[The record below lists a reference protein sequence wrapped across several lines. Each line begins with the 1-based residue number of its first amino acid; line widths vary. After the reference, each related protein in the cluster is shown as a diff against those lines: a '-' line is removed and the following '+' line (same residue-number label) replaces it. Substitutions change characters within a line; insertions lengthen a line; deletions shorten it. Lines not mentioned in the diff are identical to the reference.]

1 MKVIK
6 KNEVETSEYPKRIVC
21 EHCGAELEYD
31 KDDEFVGLWGMKCIT
46 CPECNE
52 DCFVSDHRVEPPNW
66 KVTFDHTNSDSAVAI
81 DDEEIQ
87 KYIDKC
93 YAKLTS
99 DEWKPGDHYLTG
111 SGDTMIFGVKYE
123 DEIRVFVTR
132 DYYEDVTCL

>member
-21 EHCGAELEYD
+21 DHCGAELEYD
-31 KDDEFVGLWGMKCIT
+31 RDDEFVGLWGLKCVT

-52 DCFVSDHRVEPPNW
+52 DCFISDHRVEPPNW
-66 KVTFDHTNSDSAVAI
+66 KTTFDHTNSNSAVAI

-87 KYIDKC
+87 EYIDKC
-93 YAKLTS
+93 YARLTS
-99 DEWKPGDHYLTG
+99 DEWKSGDHYLTG

>member
-6 KNEVETSEYPKRIVC
+6 KNEVKTSEYPKRIVC

-31 KDDEFVGLWGMKCIT
+31 RDDEFVGLWGMKCIT

-66 KVTFDHTNSDSAVAI
+66 KTTFDHTNSDSAVAI
-81 DDEEIQ
+81 NDEEIQ

-93 YAKLTS
+93 YTKLTS

>member
-6 KNEVETSEYPKRIVC
+6 KNEVEVNEYPKRIVC

-31 KDDEFVGLWGMKCIT
+31 KDDEFIGLWGMKCIT

-66 KVTFDHTNSDSAVAI
+66 KTTFDHTNSDSAVAI

-87 KYIDKC
+87 EYIDKC

-99 DEWKPGDHYLTG
+99 DEWKPDDHYLTG

>member
-21 EHCGAELEYD
+21 EHCGAEPEYD

-66 KVTFDHTNSDSAVAI
+66 KATFDHINSATAKELKNED
-81 DDEEIQ
+81 IQ
-87 KYIDKC
+87 EYIDNC
-93 YAKLTS
+93 YKYLMNEA
-99 DEWKPGDHYLTG
+99 KPGDFYMTG
-111 SGDTMIFGVKYE
+111 SGDTMVFGFRYE
-123 DEIRVFVTR
+123 DTVDLYVTR

>member
-6 KNEVETSEYPKRIVC
+6 KKEVETSEYPKRIVC

-31 KDDEFVGLWGMKCIT
+31 KGDEFVGLWGMKCIT

-66 KVTFDHTNSDSAVAI
+66 KTTFDHTNSDSAVAI
-81 DDEEIQ
+81 DDEAIQ
-87 KYIDKC
+87 EYIDKC

-99 DEWKPGDHYLTG
+99 DEWKSGDHYLTG

>member
-31 KDDEFVGLWGMKCIT
+31 RDDEFVGLWGMKCIT

-99 DEWKPGDHYLTG
+99 DEWKTGDHYLTG
-111 SGDTMIFGVKYE
+111 SGDTMIFGVKSE
-123 DEIRVFVTR
+123 DEIRVFATR

>member
-31 KDDEFVGLWGMKCIT
+31 RDDEFVGLWGMKCVT

-66 KVTFDHTNSDSAVAI
+66 KTTFDHTNSDSAVAI

-87 KYIDKC
+87 EYIDKC
-93 YAKLTS
+93 YARLTS
-99 DEWKPGDHYLTG
+99 DDWTPGDHCLTG

>member
-21 EHCGAELEYD
+21 EHCDAELEYD
-31 KDDEFVGLWGMKCIT
+31 KDDEFIGQWGMKCIT

-66 KVTFDHTNSDSAVAI
+66 KTTFDHVNSATAKELKNED
-81 DDEEIQ
+81 IQ
-87 KYIDKC
+87 EYIDNC
-93 YAKLTS
+93 YKYLMNEA
-99 DEWKPGDHYLTG
+99 KPGDFYMTG
-111 SGDTMIFGVKYE
+111 SGDTMVFGFRYE
-123 DEIRVFVTR
+123 DTVDLYVTR

>member
-31 KDDEFVGLWGMKCIT
+31 RDDEFVGLWGMKCIT

-66 KVTFDHTNSDSAVAI
+66 KTTFDHTNSDSAVAI

-87 KYIDKC
+87 EMVDKC
-93 YAKLTS
+93 YERLMS
-99 DEWKPGDHYLTG
+99 PEWEAGEFYITMM
-111 SGDTMIFGVKYE
+111 GDTFVFGVKFE
-123 DEIRVFVTR
+123 DEVNVYVTR
-132 DYYEDVTCL
+132 DYWEDSTCL

>member
-87 KYIDKC
+87 EYIDKC

-111 SGDTMIFGVKYE
+111 SGDMMIFGVKYE
-123 DEIRVFVTR
+123 DEIRVFVTK

>member
-6 KNEVETSEYPKRIVC
+6 KNEVETNEYPKRIVC
-21 EHCGAELEYD
+21 DHCGAELEYD
-31 KDDEFVGLWGMKCIT
+31 KDDEFIGLWGMECVT

-52 DCFVSDHRVEPPNW
+52 DCFVSDHRVESPNW
-66 KVTFDHTNSDSAVAI
+66 KTTFDHTNSDSAVAI

-87 KYIDKC
+87 EYIDKC

>member
-21 EHCGAELEYD
+21 DHCGTELEYD

-66 KVTFDHTNSDSAVAI
+66 KVTFDHVNSATAKELKNED
-81 DDEEIQ
+81 IQ
-87 KYIDKC
+87 EYIDNC
-93 YAKLTS
+93 YKYLMNEA
-99 DEWKPGDHYLTG
+99 KPGDFYMTG
-111 SGDTMIFGVKYE
+111 SGDTMVFGFRYE
-123 DEIRVFVTR
+123 DTVDLYVTK

>member
-87 KYIDKC
+87 EYIDKC

-111 SGDTMIFGVKYE
+111 SGDMMIFGVKYE

>member
-6 KNEVETSEYPKRIVC
+6 KNEVETSEYPKRTIC

-31 KDDEFVGLWGMKCIT
+31 RDDEFVGLWGMKCIT

-66 KVTFDHTNSDSAVAI
+66 KATFDHINSATAKELKNED
-81 DDEEIQ
+81 IQ
-87 KYIDKC
+87 EYIDNC
-93 YAKLTS
+93 YKYLMNEA
-99 DEWKPGDHYLTG
+99 KPGDFYMTG
-111 SGDTMIFGVKYE
+111 SGDTMVFGFRYE
-123 DEIRVFVTR
+123 DTVDLYVTR

>member
-6 KNEVETSEYPKRIVC
+6 KNEVETSEYPKRTIC

-66 KVTFDHTNSDSAVAI
+66 KTTFDHVNSATAKELKNED
-81 DDEEIQ
+81 IQ
-87 KYIDKC
+87 EYIDNC
-93 YAKLTS
+93 YKYLMNEA
-99 DEWKPGDHYLTG
+99 KPGDFYMTG
-111 SGDTMIFGVKYE
+111 SGDTMVFGFRYE
-123 DEIRVFVTR
+123 DTVDLYVTR

>member
-21 EHCGAELEYD
+21 DHCGAELEYD
-31 KDDEFVGLWGMKCIT
+31 KDDEFIGLWGMKCIT

-66 KVTFDHTNSDSAVAI
+66 KTTFDHTNSDSAVAI

-87 KYIDKC
+87 EYIDKC

-99 DEWKPGDHYLTG
+99 DEWKPGDHCLMG